1 MAKIIHR
8 LMILHAHPAKFI
20 AEILGVIWSVY
31 FLWQHNWVGAV
42 IVSLVGFLLSTLLLW
57 NQSIDYLETT
67 SLGKVMSVYG
77 TPLNFL
83 LYNLSALPVIY
94 GLWLHDSFFILIGIS
109 ILLLPHLR
117 GWRQ

>member
-1 MAKIIHR
+1 M
-8 LMILHAHPAKFI
+8 LLHAHPIKFI

-31 FLWQHNWVGAV
+31 FLWHHNWIGAV

-57 NQSIDYLETT
+57 KQPIDHLATT

-77 TPLNFL
+77 TPFNFL

-94 GLWLHDSFFILIGIS
+94 GLWTHDALFILIGLS
-109 ILLLPHLR
+109 ILLLPHLW
-117 GWRQ
+117 GWK